1 MLCLFVHD
9 PCNRPKA
16 KNKIIFFC
24 LKKKYKKHDFS
35 FQSGPNLMS
44 FALRGGVWG
53 KKSQVLKGNFGIGP
67 AGSFFPSS
75 DPQGEKGFL
84 QPCNE
89 VRTFWDPG
97 LSSKLVTK
105 PR

>member
-1 MLCLFVHD
+1 MFE
-9 PCNRPKA
+9 
-16 KNKIIFFC
+16 
-24 LKKKYKKHDFS
+24 KKKYKKHDFS

-53 KKSQVLKGNFGIGP
+53 KKSQVLQGNFGIGL

-84 QPCNE
+84 QP
-89 VRTFWDPG
+89 WG
-97 LSSKLVTK
+97 GGIMKSKEIFGK
-105 PR
+105 